1 MTNLD
6 IESQQQ
12 RGEIDIIS
20 KADRYAL
27 LKMLDEKPRAIIGAA
42 LRDAARRGIFVDRML
57 EVAPR
62 SKSLAHRAFKSTVI
76 TGSLLALVWLAY
88 VGSREYLTAPPK
100 TQSVMGIKPGDLAK
114 AVSKEE
120 EDKND
125 IAYARLSEP
134 ARNAFKN
141 YVPET
146 VSNTKSEINCAS
158 NTKQGAAN
166 DIAGKAALTKNPQR
180 TAEPANKWIDRMV
193 TLKNAGKTNELQNEF
208 RKFRQTY
215 PDAALPMALQALTC

>member
-6 IESQQQ
+6 IESPQQ

-27 LKMLDEKPRAIIGAA
+27 LKMLDEKPRAIISAA

-57 EVAPR
+57 DVAPPR
-62 SKSLAHRAFKSTVI
+62 STSFARRAFKSTVL

-88 VGSREYLTAPPK
+88 IGSREYLASPQK
-100 TQSVMGIKPGDLAK
+100 TQSVMGIKLDDATK
-114 AVSKEE
+114 TVSKEE
-120 EDKND
+120 ADKND

-141 YVPET
+141 YVPESDGNT
-146 VSNTKSEINCAS
+146 IVSKNCAFLE
-158 NTKQGAAN
+158 KQSDPKSIVDKTTPAMRP
-166 DIAGKAALTKNPQR
+166 T
-180 TAEPANKWIDRMV
+180 EPANKWVERM
-193 TLKNAGKTNELQNEF
+193 TTMNKAGKVGELQTELK
-208 RKFRQTY
+208 KFRQAY
-215 PDAALPMALQALTC
+215 PGIALPRELQALAC